1 MQVAERI
8 DKEMITRIEDRTTTP
23 VSGYKA
29 VSRCDGVQVAAATEM
44 PDLYN
49 ACSQCSVCIRVTS
62 AYLVEAVYRVGLR
75 EGGEPL
81 NMSERSWRNDSDIG
95 HDLLED

>member
-49 ACSQCSVCIRVTS
+49 ACLQRSVRIPTS
-62 AYLVEAVYRVGLR
+62 AHLVEAVYRVGLR
-75 EGGEPL
+75 ECGEPL
-81 NMSERSWRNDSDIG
+81 DISERSWRNDIG